1 MTSLEKMFK
10 RLQVENENSVRALT
24 GKPLLTIP
32 VELMSEDE
40 YKAYMKT
47 KVKVVETK
55 KEEVKVTPVNKPA
68 EIKKVEPKKVEVKT
82 VKATPIKP
90 VEEKEVKVTPEV
102 KATPVET
109 KKVEEVKT
117 PVETKK
123 EEVKV
128 IESVDSLKSTVNFLK
143 DRLEK
148 LSMNVDNVPVEEKE
162 VVQEIKNEEDA
173 KEVQQQSTEINETTQ
188 KKVELVKSKIEKIV
202 KEATSGKINKPLIE
216 DYRKLT
222 SSKKK
227 IAIADMIKS
236 LANEVAK
243 ENQCD
248 ISEVLNFATNITAIA
263 NQNNKREYNSM
274 INALKETLSKMK
286 KSNLID
292 GIIAKLDKELKNI
305 ILLNKTKFV
314 AFIKNMNTD
323 LELTDEN
330 LDKVSAE
337 LDSITTRLN
346 NGEDFDK
353 INKSFGDK
361 VNSEDNHIE
370 AKVVDNDENNTEEP
384 NDENNISEEDSA
396 ENVFLTM
403 EEVDSLAS
411 TMNEVLMGI

>member
-10 RLQVENENSVRALT
+10 RLQVENENSVRGLT

-32 VELMSEDE
+32 VELMTEDE

-47 KVKVVETK
+47 KVKTPVETK

-90 VEEKEVKVTPEV
+90 VEAKEV

-109 KKVEEVKT
+109 KKV
-117 PVETKK
+117 

-162 VVQEIKNEEDA
+162 VVQEIKNGEEA
-173 KEVQQQSTEINETTQ
+173 KEVQQQSTEIDETTQ

-314 AFIKNMNTD
+314 TFIKNMNTD

-330 LDKVSAE
+330 LDRVSAE
-337 LDSITTRLN
+337 LDSITSRLN

-353 INKSFGDK
+353 INKSFGGK

-384 NDENNISEEDSA
+384 NDGNIISEEESS

-403 EEVDSLAS
+403 DEVDSLAS

>member
-10 RLQVENENSVRALT
+10 RLQVENENSVRGLT

-32 VELMSEDE
+32 VELMTEDE

-47 KVKVVETK
+47 KVKTPVETK

-68 EIKKVEPKKVEVKT
+68 EIKKVEPKKVEVRT

-90 VEEKEVKVTPEV
+90 VEAKEVKVTPEV
-102 KATPVET
+102 KAAPVET
-109 KKVEEVKT
+109 KKV
-117 PVETKK
+117 

-162 VVQEIKNEEDA
+162 VVQEIKNGEEV
-173 KEVQQQSTEINETTQ
+173 KEVQQQSTEIDETTQ

-314 AFIKNMNTD
+314 AFIKNINTD
-323 LELTDEN
+323 LEITDEN

-337 LDSITTRLN
+337 LDSITSRLN

-353 INKSFGDK
+353 INKSFGGK

-370 AKVVDNDENNTEEP
+370 AKVVDTDEDKAEEETNDESTNME
-384 NDENNISEEDSA
+384 SS

-403 EEVDSLAS
+403 DEVDSLAS

>member
-1 MTSLEKMFK
+1 MTSLEKMLR
-10 RLQVENENSVRALT
+10 RLQLENENSVRGLT

-32 VELMSEDE
+32 VELMTEDE

-47 KVKVVETK
+47 KVKTK
-55 KEEVKVTPVNKPA
+55 KEEVKVNPVNKPA
-68 EIKKVEPKKVEVKT
+68 EIKKVELKKVEVKT

-90 VEEKEVKVTPEV
+90 VEAKEV

-109 KKVEEVKT
+109 KKV
-117 PVETKK
+117 

-128 IESVDSLKSTVNFLK
+128 IESVDSLKSTVNFVK

-162 VVQEIKNEEDA
+162 VVQEIKNGEEV
-173 KEVQQQSTEINETTQ
+173 KEVQQQPTEIDETTQ

-314 AFIKNMNTD
+314 TFIKNMNTD

-337 LDSITTRLN
+337 LDSITSRLN

-353 INKSFGDK
+353 INKSFGGK

-384 NDENNISEEDSA
+384 NDGNIISEEESA
-396 ENVFLTM
+396 ENIFLTM
-403 EEVDSLAS
+403 DEVDSLAS

>member
-10 RLQVENENSVRALT
+10 RLQVENENSVRGLT

-32 VELMSEDE
+32 VELMTEDE

-47 KVKVVETK
+47 KVKTPVETK

-90 VEEKEVKVTPEV
+90 VEAKEVKVTPEV

-109 KKVEEVKT
+109 KKV
-117 PVETKK
+117 

-162 VVQEIKNEEDA
+162 VVQEIKNEEET
-173 KEVQQQSTEINETTQ
+173 KEVQQQSTEIDETTQ

-314 AFIKNMNTD
+314 TFIKNMNTD

-337 LDSITTRLN
+337 LDSITSRLN

-353 INKSFGDK
+353 INKSFGGK

-384 NDENNISEEDSA
+384 NDENIISEYDSA

>member
-10 RLQVENENSVRALT
+10 RLQVENENSVRGLT

-32 VELMSEDE
+32 VELMTEDE

-47 KVKVVETK
+47 KVKTPVETK

-90 VEEKEVKVTPEV
+90 VEAKEV

-109 KKVEEVKT
+109 KKV
-117 PVETKK
+117 

-162 VVQEIKNEEDA
+162 VVQEIKNGEEA
-173 KEVQQQSTEINETTQ
+173 KEVQQHSTEIDETTQ

-314 AFIKNMNTD
+314 TFIKNMNTD

-330 LDKVSAE
+330 LDRVSAE
-337 LDSITTRLN
+337 LDSITSRLN

-353 INKSFGDK
+353 INKSFGGK

-384 NDENNISEEDSA
+384 NDGNIISEEESS

-403 EEVDSLAS
+403 DEVDSLAS

>member
-10 RLQVENENSVRALT
+10 RLQVENENSVRGLT

-32 VELMSEDE
+32 VELMTEDE

-47 KVKVVETK
+47 KVKTPVETK
-55 KEEVKVTPVNKPA
+55 KEEVKVNPVNKPA
-68 EIKKVEPKKVEVKT
+68 EIKKVELKKVEVKT

-90 VEEKEVKVTPEV
+90 VEAKEVKFTPEV

-109 KKVEEVKT
+109 KKVEEVK
-117 PVETKK
+117 
-123 EEVKV
+123 V
-128 IESVDSLKSTVNFLK
+128 IESVDSLKSTVNFVK

-162 VVQEIKNEEDA
+162 VVQEIKNGEEA
-173 KEVQQQSTEINETTQ
+173 KEVQQQSTEIDETTQ

-314 AFIKNMNTD
+314 TFIKNMNTD

-337 LDSITTRLN
+337 LDSITSRLN

-384 NDENNISEEDSA
+384 NDENIISEVDSA

-403 EEVDSLAS
+403 DEVDSLAS

>member
-10 RLQVENENSVRALT
+10 RLQVENENSVRGLT

-32 VELMSEDE
+32 VELMTEDE

-47 KVKVVETK
+47 KVKTPVETK

-68 EIKKVEPKKVEVKT
+68 EIKKVEPKKVEVRT

-90 VEEKEVKVTPEV
+90 VEAKEVKVTPEV
-102 KATPVET
+102 KAAPVET
-109 KKVEEVKT
+109 KKV
-117 PVETKK
+117 

-162 VVQEIKNEEDA
+162 VVQEIKNGEEV
-173 KEVQQQSTEINETTQ
+173 KEVQQQSTEIDETTQ

-314 AFIKNMNTD
+314 AFIKNINTD
-323 LELTDEN
+323 LEITDEN

-337 LDSITTRLN
+337 LDSITSRLN

-353 INKSFGDK
+353 INKSFGGK

-370 AKVVDNDENNTEEP
+370 AKVVDTDEDKAEEETNDESTNME
-384 NDENNISEEDSA
+384 SS

>member
-10 RLQVENENSVRALT
+10 RLQVENENSVRGLT

-32 VELMSEDE
+32 VELMTEDE

-47 KVKVVETK
+47 KVKTPVETK

-90 VEEKEVKVTPEV
+90 VEAKEVKGTPEV

-109 KKVEEVKT
+109 KKV
-117 PVETKK
+117 

-162 VVQEIKNEEDA
+162 VVQEIKNGEEA
-173 KEVQQQSTEINETTQ
+173 KEVQQHSTEIDETTQ

-314 AFIKNMNTD
+314 TFIKNMNTD

-330 LDKVSAE
+330 LDRVSAE
-337 LDSITTRLN
+337 LDSITSRLN

-353 INKSFGDK
+353 INKSFGGK

-384 NDENNISEEDSA
+384 NDGNIISEEESS

-403 EEVDSLAS
+403 DEVDSLAS

>member
-10 RLQVENENSVRALT
+10 RLQVENENSVRGLT

-32 VELMSEDE
+32 VELMTEDE

-47 KVKVVETK
+47 KVKTQVETK

-68 EIKKVEPKKVEVKT
+68 EIKKVEPKKVEVKI
-82 VKATPIKP
+82 VNATPIKP
-90 VEEKEVKVTPEV
+90 VEAKEVKFTPEV

-109 KKVEEVKT
+109 KKV
-117 PVETKK
+117 

-162 VVQEIKNEEDA
+162 VVQEIKNGEEA

-314 AFIKNMNTD
+314 TFIKNMNTD

-337 LDSITTRLN
+337 LDSITSRLN

-384 NDENNISEEDSA
+384 NDENIISEVDSA

-403 EEVDSLAS
+403 DEVDSLAS